1 MLPRPGM
8 PHPAPSSSF
17 LPLARGPSLPTPTSG
32 RKPPPHIP
40 RTDFQAGP
48 VTVGEDNDRCVSSAL
63 NHGEKNKR
71 WEMKS
76 RMGRT
81 GSALQRGLLAGG
93 RQAPPSGSD
102 SSLSAE
108 TPGNSGP
115 CLPADV
121 LPGPQ
126 NLWSQA
132 GVIPG
137 SPSPALTFS
146 RPSGLCFPRPPGQ
159 NQPVPSSPYTSWPLK
174 ESSLLDLLPPL
185 LPSTQGGP

>member
-1 MLPRPGM
+1 M
-8 PHPAPSSSF
+8 
-17 LPLARGPSLPTPTSG
+17 PTPPSG

-48 VTVGEDNDRCVSSAL
+48 VTVGEDNDRCVSPAL
-63 NHGEKNKR
+63 NHGENKR

-76 RMGRT
+76 RMGST
-81 GSALQRGLLAGG
+81 GSALRRGLLAGG

-108 TPGNSGP
+108 QTPGDSGP

-126 NLWSQA
+126 SLWSQA
-132 GVIPG
+132 GVTPG
-137 SPSPALTFS
+137 CPSVALTFC
-146 RPSGLCFPRPPGQ
+146 RPSGLCFSRPPGP

-185 LPSTQGGP
+185 RPSSTRAGP